1 MMVKRSVSKLVVFAA
16 VGVAGLFA
24 AFMFGRYFQN
34 LPRDLSAKP
43 SVVDLALD
51 AVTMNKT
58 LPEMVSDGVQLD
70 RTSAGPGNTFNYFY
84 TIVDDEQARDLAT
97 NPSRLEELSAQLQDR
112 VCEMMP
118 NYVEHG
124 VVVKYFLKNR
134 LGAALPTIAINS
146 FECKSR
152 SAKG

>member
-1 MMVKRSVSKLVVFAA
+1 MVKQSVSRLVVFAA
-16 VGVAGLFA
+16 AGVGALFV
-24 AFMFGRYFQN
+24 AFMVGRYFQN

-43 SVVDLALD
+43 SVIDLALD

-70 RTSAGPGNTFNYFY
+70 RTSAGPGNTFNYFH
-84 TIVDDEQARDLAT
+84 TIVDDGQAQNIAT
-97 NPSRLEELSAQLQDR
+97 NPSRFKEISAQLLER

-134 LGAALPTIAINS
+134 AGAALPTVAINS
-146 FECKSR
+146 FDCKSR
-152 SAKG
+152 SSKG

>member
-1 MMVKRSVSKLVVFAA
+1 MMVKYSVSKRVVF
-16 VGVAGLFA
+16 VAIGAIGLLA
-24 AFMFGRYFQN
+24 AFMFGRYSQSF
-34 LPRDLSAKP
+34 PRDLSGKP

-84 TIVDDEQARDLAT
+84 TIIKDESAQDLVV
-97 NPSRLEELSAQLQDR
+97 NPSRLKEVSAQLQGR

-124 VVVKYFLKNR
+124 VVVKYFLKDR
-134 LGAALPTIAINS
+134 RGAALGTIAINS
-146 FECKSR
+146 FDCKSR
-152 SAKG
+152 PSKG

>member
-1 MMVKRSVSKLVVFAA
+1 MVNQSVSRLVVFVAA
-16 VGVAGLFA
+16 GGAALFA

-34 LPRDLSAKP
+34 LPRDLSGKP

-51 AVTMNKT
+51 AVKMNKT

-84 TIVDDEQARDLAT
+84 TIVDDGQAHDIAS
-97 NPSRLEELSAQLQDR
+97 NPVRLKEISAQLQER

-134 LGAALPTIAINS
+134 AGAALPTVAINS
-146 FECKSR
+146 FDCKSR
-152 SAKG
+152 SSKG

>member
-1 MMVKRSVSKLVVFAA
+1 
-16 VGVAGLFA
+16 
-24 AFMFGRYFQN
+24 
-34 LPRDLSAKP
+34 
-43 SVVDLALD
+43 
-51 AVTMNKT
+51 MNKT

-70 RTSAGPGNTFNYFY
+70 RTSAGPGNIFNYFY

-97 NPSRLEELSAQLQDR
+97 NPSRLKQLSAQLQDR

-152 SAKG
+152 PAKG